1 MQQPF
6 NGALDQPPAFDAALD
21 APPAFDANLDKPPVG
36 VGILG
41 QTKLGEMG
49 TATAAQRANQKARS
63 QSMSIQEVD
72 NSGDCFESRY

>member
-49 TATAAQRANQKARS
+49 TATAAQRAN
-63 QSMSIQEVD
+63 
-72 NSGDCFESRY
+72 